1 MQSRVRYRT
10 VKFTAI
16 TAMVGVAAFAVSS
29 ILSLPMSYAKDDA
42 HAPRPALTVTTV
54 KPDQENWPLT
64 ISANGSLAA
73 WQEAVVAAET
83 GGLRITEIYADV
95 GASVRRGQKLAQLAQ
110 DLVKAD
116 LEQQQAKVAQAKAM
130 LAEAKANAQRARNLE
145 GRSALSD
152 QQINQYL
159 IGQDSAQ
166 ANLNAA
172 EAQLKSQ
179 KIRLQQTNIVAVD
192 DGVISSRSATLG
204 SVVQVG
210 TELFRM
216 VRQNRIEWRAE
227 VMADQAFHIAPGQ
240 KARVQLSSGAT
251 IEGTV
256 RVTAPTFD
264 TNTRKTL
271 VYVDLPAD
279 ASAHAGMFAR
289 GDILV
294 GATEALTLP
303 QSAVVLRDGFSYV
316 FEIGRDQRVVQRK
329 IVTGRR
335 ANNRVE
341 IIEGITKDAKVVASG
356 GAFLN
361 DGDTVRIASAAT
373 TATTTA
379 TTTRLS
385 QETQ

>member
-1 MQSRVRYRT
+1 VKSDSPYRT
-10 VKFTAI
+10 FKYTALVVI
-16 TAMVGVAAFAVSS
+16 CVAVIGASLF
-29 ILSLPMSYAKDDA
+29 LSLPDSYAKEST
-42 HAPRPALTVTTV
+42 HAPRAALTVTTV

-83 GGLRITEIYADV
+83 GGLRITQIYVDV
-95 GASVRRGQKLAQLAQ
+95 GSTVRRGQKLAQLAQ
-110 DLVKAD
+110 GLVKAD
-116 LEQQQAKVAQAKAM
+116 VEQQQAKVAQAKAM

-166 ANLNAA
+166 ANLDAA
-172 EAQLKSQ
+172 KAQLKSQ
-179 KIRLQQTNIVAVD
+179 KIRLRQTNIVAVD

-210 TELFRM
+210 SEMFRL

-227 VMADQAFHIAPGQ
+227 VMADQASHIAAGQ
-240 KARVQLSSGAT
+240 KARVQLTSGET
-251 IEGTV
+251 IEGAV

-264 TNTRKTL
+264 TKTRKAL
-271 VYVDLPAD
+271 VYVDLPPD
-279 ASAHAGMFAR
+279 TSARAGMFAR
-289 GDILV
+289 GDIMV

-316 FEIGRDQRVVQRK
+316 FEIGADQRVMQRK

-341 IIEGITKDAKVVASG
+341 IVQGIDKNAKVVASG

-361 DGDTVRIASAAT
+361 DGDTVRVAKSG
-373 TATTTA
+373 
-379 TTTRLS
+379 TTRLS
-385 QETQ
+385 QESQ

>member
-1 MQSRVRYRT
+1 MKPRVGFRLYKVIVVVT
-10 VKFTAI
+10 LAVI
-16 TAMVGVAAFAVSS
+16 AVSGVS
-29 ILSLPMSYAKDDA
+29 VLISLPEGYAKETKNETR
-42 HAPRPALTVTTV
+42 APRPALTVTTV
-54 KPDQENWPLT
+54 KPISENWPLT

-83 GGLRITEIYADV
+83 GGLRITQIYADV
-95 GASVRRGQKLAQLAQ
+95 GSSVHRGQKLAQLAQ

-116 LEQQQAKVAQAKAM
+116 LEQQQARVAQAKAE

-159 IGQDSAQ
+159 IGQDKAQ
-166 ANLNAA
+166 ANLDAA
-172 EAQLKSQ
+172 KAQLKSQ
-179 KIRLQQTNIVAVD
+179 QIRLAQTNIVAVD
-192 DGVISSRSATLG
+192 DGVITSRSATLG

-210 TELFRM
+210 TELFRL

-227 VMADQAFHIAPGQ
+227 VMADQALHIVPGQ
-240 KARVQLSSGAT
+240 KARVQLTSGEI
-251 IEGTV
+251 IEGSV

-279 ASAHAGMFAR
+279 TSARAGMFAR

-303 QSAVVLRDGFSYV
+303 QAAVVLRDGFSYV
-316 FEIGRDQRVVQRK
+316 FEVGSDKHVAQRK

-335 ANNRVE
+335 ADNRVE
-341 IIEGITKDAKVVASG
+341 IVKGIDKNATVVASG

-361 DGDTVRIASAAT
+361 DGDMVRVATVS
-373 TATTTA
+373 TTT
-379 TTTRLS
+379 LS
-385 QETQ
+385 QETP

>member
-1 MQSRVRYRT
+1 MKSHVCYRNSKWFAA
-10 VKFTAI
+10 VLI
-16 TAMVGVAAFAVSS
+16 VVIVGVGASMLV
-29 ILSLPMSYAKDDA
+29 SLPKSYAKEENT
-42 HAPRPALTVTTV
+42 HTPRPALTVTTV
-54 KPDQENWPLT
+54 KPSRENWPLT

-83 GGLRITEIYADV
+83 GGLRITRIYADV
-95 GASVRRGQKLAQLAQ
+95 GSTVRRGQKLAQLAQ

-116 LEQQQAKVAQAKAM
+116 LEQQQARVAQAKAE

-159 IGQDSAQ
+159 IGQDKAQ
-166 ANLNAA
+166 ANLDAA

-179 KIRLQQTNIVAVD
+179 QIRLAQTNIVAVD

-204 SVVQVG
+204 TVVQVG
-210 TELFRM
+210 TELFRL

-227 VMADQAFHIAPGQ
+227 VMADQASHIKSGQ
-240 KARVQLSSGAT
+240 KTRVQLTSGEI

-279 ASAHAGMFAR
+279 TSARAGMFAR

-316 FEIGRDQRVVQRK
+316 FEIGRDQRVMQRK

-335 ANNRVE
+335 ANDRVE
-341 IIEGITKDAKVVASG
+341 IVDGIANNANVVASG

-361 DGDTVRIASAAT
+361 DGDTVRVAA
-373 TATTTA
+373 AA
-379 TTTRLS
+379 GTTRLS
-385 QETQ
+385 QETR